1 MAQKV
6 TLYRTDKH
14 EQYLNV
20 TDTNVSHGVLTF
32 YWSASPQAKK
42 KITTTVP
49 FVLEEDVA

>member
-6 TLYRTDKH
+6 TLYRTDKN
-14 EQYLNV
+14 EEYLNV

-32 YWSASPQAKK
+32 YWNAGAPGKK
-42 KITTTVP
+42 KMTTTVP